1 MKQVN
6 CYKNMPQDEEEEA
19 IYQSGLMK
27 WKNGS
32 AEGPSWA
39 VLVEAMAYA
48 KIGIHT
54 AYQTMKEE
62 LYKL

>member
-32 AEGPSWA
+32 AGPSWA

-48 KIGIHT
+48 KIGIHSICK
-54 AYQTMKEE
+54 Q
-62 LYKL
+62 